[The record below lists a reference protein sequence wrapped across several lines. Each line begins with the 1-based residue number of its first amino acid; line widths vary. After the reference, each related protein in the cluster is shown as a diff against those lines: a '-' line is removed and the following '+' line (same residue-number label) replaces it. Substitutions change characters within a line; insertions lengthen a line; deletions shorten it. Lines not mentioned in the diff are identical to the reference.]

1 MTFQNYSDE
10 YGPTFKTMDSEL
22 IVSEGDSFD
31 TIRVRSYKFAGPVLK
46 LTVTFVKSL

>member
-10 YGPTFKTMDSEL
+10 YGLTFKAMESEL

-46 LTVTFVKSL
+46 LTVTFLNSL